1 MSKRKA
7 KRYEPKEKTSSFVLR
22 LPDTYDVALKGL
34 VEKGVAKSKNELIV
48 EIVGT
53 FLSEARSRA
62 LSNLQKEME
71 KKKDG

>member
-22 LPDTYDVALKGL
+22 LPDTYDRALKGL
-34 VEKGVAKSKNELIV
+34 VENGVAKSKNELIV
-48 EIVGT
+48 EIIGT
-53 FLSEARSRA
+53 FLSEARTRA
-62 LSNLQKEME
+62 LSNLQKEVE